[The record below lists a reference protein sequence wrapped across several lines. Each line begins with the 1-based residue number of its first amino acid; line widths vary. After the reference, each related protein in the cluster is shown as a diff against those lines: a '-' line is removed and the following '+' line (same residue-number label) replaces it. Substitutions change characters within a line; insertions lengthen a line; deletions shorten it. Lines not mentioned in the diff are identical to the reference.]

1 MAIEHK
7 DLTGAQLHEPKGA
20 STAANGTAY
29 ISDGLG
35 SGSWVSP
42 TATVYNKNLYPIV
55 TTMTDLGTAGSV
67 YFYVPIKSR
76 ILSYHIT
83 IYGAVD
89 VNTVFTPYVNGVA
102 VADNLT
108 VIAAGSAAGQTTSR
122 IMVSNTD
129 MAAASSV
136 RIASDGAA
144 TGVVRADVQVVFEA
158 IP

>member
-7 DLTGAQLHEPKGA
+7 DLTGTQLHEPKGA
-20 STAANGTAY
+20 STAALNTAY

-35 SGSWVSP
+35 SGAWASP
-42 TATVYNKNLYPIV
+42 TGSVYNKNIYSLL
-55 TTMTDLGTAGSV
+55 TTLTDLGTAGSV

-76 ILSYHIT
+76 ILSYHVT

-89 VNTVFTPYVNGVA
+89 VNTLFDPYVNGVLI
-102 VADNLT
+102 ADPIT
-108 VIAAGSAAGQTTSR
+108 VIASGSSAGQTTSR

-136 RIASDGAA
+136 RVTSNGAA
-144 TGVVRADVQVVFEA
+144 TAVVRADIQVVFEA